1 MTISILIPHFKIT
14 SIMSREISDP
24 NGFNCRTSY
33 VKAKGSGE
41 DPREAEYAE
50 YTISNLRTFGS

>member
-1 MTISILIPHFKIT
+1 
-14 SIMSREISDP
+14 MSREISDP